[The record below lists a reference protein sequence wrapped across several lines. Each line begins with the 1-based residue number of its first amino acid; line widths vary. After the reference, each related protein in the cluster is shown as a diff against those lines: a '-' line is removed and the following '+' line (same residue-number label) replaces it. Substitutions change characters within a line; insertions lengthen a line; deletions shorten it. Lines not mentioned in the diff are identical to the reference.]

1 MKRANRIPNFRGWHA
16 WVLHRPSAAI
26 DPLTRQLERLGMTVD
41 RYWPDLPDQN
51 DASANLSVKPVDIL
65 FFDADMGMDEQFP
78 WPGDAAP
85 MPTVALIGS
94 EAPGRLEWVLSR
106 QSGAHLQK
114 PVSSA
119 GVFSS
124 AVLAVHAF
132 EQQQKLR
139 AEISELR
146 RRLKLRP
153 VVARVLM
160 TVMRSHN
167 IDEHGALRAIRAEA
181 MKKQQTIE
189 DYCAAIVASGR
200 GGPGDATTIV
210 TN

>member
-1 MKRANRIPNFRGWHA
+1 MRRVNRIPNFRGWRA

-26 DPLTRQLERLGMTVD
+26 DPLLRQLERLGMSVD
-41 RYWPDLPDQN
+41 RYWPDLP
-51 DASANLSVKPVDIL
+51 AFGGTAEKPVDIL

-78 WPGDAAP
+78 WAADQAP
-85 MPTVALIGS
+85 IPTVALIGS

-132 EQQQKLR
+132 EQQQKLQ
-139 AEISELR
+139 AEICELR

-153 VVARVLM
+153 VVAKVLM
-160 TVMRSHN
+160 TVMLSHN
-167 IDEHGALRAIRAEA
+167 VDEHGALRAIRAEA

-189 DYCAAIVASGR
+189 DFCAAIVASGR
-200 GGPGDATTIV
+200 SGSADFSPIV
-210 TN
+210 SN

>member
-1 MKRANRIPNFRGWHA
+1 MKRTSRIPNFRGWHV

-26 DPLTRQLERLGMTVD
+26 DPLLRHLERLGMTVD
-41 RYWPDLPDQN
+41 RYWPELPGCD
-51 DASANLSVKPVDIL
+51 DATVKAADIL

-78 WPGDAAP
+78 WTADQTP
-85 MPTVALIGS
+85 MPSVALIGS

-114 PVSSA
+114 PVSTA
-119 GVFSS
+119 GVFSA

-139 AEISELR
+139 AEICELR

-153 VVARVLM
+153 VVAKVLM
-160 TVMRSHN
+160 TVMLSHN

-200 GGPGDATTIV
+200 TGSGDGAPIV